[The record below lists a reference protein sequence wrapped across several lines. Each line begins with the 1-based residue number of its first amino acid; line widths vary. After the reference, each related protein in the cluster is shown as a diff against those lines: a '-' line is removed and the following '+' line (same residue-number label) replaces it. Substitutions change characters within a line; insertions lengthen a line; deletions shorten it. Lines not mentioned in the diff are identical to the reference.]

1 MAERTN
7 MTQTFRNI
15 SKKYGTEDFIVTLED
30 YRESNP
36 NAIFEIRGGTICE
49 LDKYSHF
56 TAVVA
61 IADDG
66 DDDGADINPS
76 SSVGLWVRFTLNA
89 VGCAMFAPHMAER
102 PIVSLSD
109 LKDFDGAELT
119 FFGFKVYT
127 LDLTDTLVC
136 IGEME

>member
-1 MAERTN
+1 
-7 MTQTFRNI
+7 
-15 SKKYGTEDFIVTLED
+15 
-30 YRESNP
+30 
-36 NAIFEIRGGTICE
+36 
-49 LDKYSHF
+49 
-56 TAVVA
+56 VVA

-109 LKDFDGAELT
+109 LKDFDDAELT